1 MLELRCVS
9 LKEANAF
16 VEQHHRHHGRA
27 TGHKFSIGLYNG
39 DRLIGVSI
47 VGRPTGRYLDDGHS
61 TAHSK
66 SQGYV
71 QTGQKTLVLCCM
83 GPVQGRPARR
93 VTPKYSPLFC
103 SQSLGQALEL
113 QVGILRQ
120 EKQVNQNGI
129 PRDMQRSPS
138 NSLCFPRENRPLS
151 TNSAGQKYWR
161 KKGVNND

>member
-47 VGRPTGRYLDDGHS
+47 VGRPTGRYLDDGH
-61 TAHSK
+61 
-66 SQGYV
+66 
-71 QTGQKTLVLCCM
+71 TLEVTRLCTDGTKNACSM
-83 GPVQGRPARR
+83 LYGASAR